1 MKQACG
7 ESRVHVDKERCGMKK
22 KIKPF
27 QVVNVLIMIFLIG
40 ITLYPMYYVVVASIS
55 DPILLKSHT
64 GLLWKPLGEATL
76 AGYQKTLANKSLFN
90 GFKITLFYLIA
101 GTLLQVGLTSFAAY
115 VVSRKCF
122 LIRRGVMKLMIFT
135 MFFSGGMIPLF
146 IIVNKLGLYDS
157 RWSMILPVAVNAW
170 NLIIARTYFQGLPEG
185 LIESAKLDGAN
196 DFQVLWKIIIP
207 LSKPILA
214 VLALFSAVGHWNAY
228 FNAVLFLP
236 SPQKQ
241 PLQIYLQKLLINM
254 SDAAAG
260 NTQFGLNRSMQVI
273 QLRYSTIIVVIL
285 PIICVYPFL
294 QKYFVQGVMIGAIKE

>member
-1 MKQACG
+1 MVYGDRHFSKYGADRIG
-7 ESRVHVDKERCGMKK
+7 RLSAVE
-22 KIKPF
+22 KIFDYEK
-27 QVVNVLIMIFLIG
+27 
-40 ITLYPMYYVVVASIS
+40 
-55 DPILLKSHT
+55 
-64 GLLWKPLGEATL
+64 
-76 AGYQKTLANKSLFN
+76 
-90 GFKITLFYLIA
+90 
-101 GTLLQVGLTSFAAY
+101 AAY
-115 VVSRKCF
+115 VFIS
-122 LIRRGVMKLMIFT
+122 FT

-285 PIICVYPFL
+285 PIICVYPFYRNISC
-294 QKYFVQGVMIGAIKE
+294 KV

>member
-1 MKQACG
+1 MVYGDRHFSKYGADRIG
-7 ESRVHVDKERCGMKK
+7 RLSAVE
-22 KIKPF
+22 KIFDYEK
-27 QVVNVLIMIFLIG
+27 
-40 ITLYPMYYVVVASIS
+40 
-55 DPILLKSHT
+55 
-64 GLLWKPLGEATL
+64 
-76 AGYQKTLANKSLFN
+76 
-90 GFKITLFYLIA
+90 
-101 GTLLQVGLTSFAAY
+101 AAY
-115 VVSRKCF
+115 VFIS
-122 LIRRGVMKLMIFT
+122 FT

>member
-1 MKQACG
+1 MNYGYITEYHMVYGDRHFSKYSGADRIG
-7 ESRVHVDKERCGMKK
+7 RLSAVE
-22 KIKPF
+22 KIFDYEK
-27 QVVNVLIMIFLIG
+27 
-40 ITLYPMYYVVVASIS
+40 
-55 DPILLKSHT
+55 
-64 GLLWKPLGEATL
+64 
-76 AGYQKTLANKSLFN
+76 
-90 GFKITLFYLIA
+90 
-101 GTLLQVGLTSFAAY
+101 AAY
-115 VVSRKCF
+115 VFIS
-122 LIRRGVMKLMIFT
+122 FT

-207 LSKPILA
+207 LIQAILA

>member
-1 MKQACG
+1 MTG
-7 ESRVHVDKERCGMKK
+7 
-22 KIKPF
+22 KIKRNKGIYF
-27 QVVNVLIMIFLIG
+27 GLILIYICMLIVIL
-40 ITLYPMYYVVVASIS
+40 ITLYPFIYVFSMSVS
-55 DPILLKSHT
+55 DPASVLRQEIWFLPKGFNLDSYQLVLQNDELWVHYGNTIWYTVT
-64 GLLWKPLGEATL
+64 GTIVNMVMTVLGAYPLSR
-76 AGYQKTLANKSLFN
+76 KTLIL
-90 GFKITLFYLIA
+90 
-101 GTLLQVGLTSFAAY
+101 
-115 VVSRKCF
+115 RKQMMF
-122 LIRRGVMKLMIFT
+122 FISFT

-157 RWSMILPVAVNAW
+157 RWSMILPVAVNVW

-185 LIESAKLDGAN
+185 LTESAKLDGAN

-254 SDAAAG
+254 SDTAAG
-260 NTQFGLNRSMQVI
+260 NSQFGLSRSMQVI
-273 QLRYSTIIVVIL
+273 QMRYSTIIVVIL

-294 QKYFVQGVMIGAIKE
+294 QKYFVQGVMVGAIKE